1 MLPGPTAA
9 RRQLGR
15 AIPAPT
21 DTASPADAT
30 NAAGATN
37 SASPTNSTGSAD
49 AAGSPNAAAYATDAT
64 RASNSTG
71 SSNSSYSTGSSDPA
85 NAASAADVAA
95 IPTARYRIRG
105 ARAAVDVV
113 AVAAIDIRIAVEVI
127 VVVDIDVVVAAPSTI
142 PSPTTAP
149 ERAHHDANTKRDRH
163 AGSVIP
169 RWRIVD
175 RRVGIDRRT
184 VHHDRIISR
193 YIHDLR
199 IRLLDDD
206 YTFAFDNLR
215 LYFLLFIGFQIAL
228 LLRLLTH
235 TLDGIHDV
243 LLLCEECIA

>member
-21 DTASPADAT
+21 DTASPADASNSP
-30 NAAGATN
+30 NA
-37 SASPTNSTGSAD
+37 TGSA
-49 AAGSPNAAAYATDAT
+49 NTAAYATRAT
-64 RASNSTG
+64 YSTG
-71 SSNSSYSTGSSDPA
+71 ATCHSYSTGPTNSSYSAGSSDPA
-85 NAASAADVAA
+85 YTASATDVAA

-105 ARAAVDVV
+105 TCAAVDVV
-113 AVAAIDIRIAVEVI
+113 AVAAIDIRIPVEVI

-149 ERAHHDANTKRDRH
+149 ERSHHDTNTKGDRH

-206 YTFAFDNLR
+206 YTLAFDNLR
-215 LYFLLFIGFQIAL
+215 LYFLLFIRFQIAL

-235 TLDGIHDV
+235 TLDRIHDV
-243 LLLCEECIA
+243 LLLSQEGVT